1 MARAVA
7 GAAAWSPPDRN
18 VMSVIN
24 RMLQDI
30 DRRQAEADLGASAA
44 HPDIR
49 RVTRRAIPSLSSSG
63 LVWNIVLLAAGGVL
77 LVWAWYQW
85 RAPSPTLTSALPPVS
100 QTALPPSATL
110 AQAVLPVLPVPPVPT
125 AAAAVSAAGLLP
137 AAPEKPPRE
146 AAVAPA
152 KLATTPSEKLK
163 MSMQLSLLVA
173 ETPPVR
179 PAIRSMAAAPAAAA
193 SLPGTTTMTN
203 VPVRQVAADETIAA
217 ARALWADGARAD
229 AVATLREAL
238 VAAESARN
246 QRATAPLAR
255 EFARLEVA
263 DNRPQ
268 NALDLLRRL
277 ENMFGEDAEAW
288 ALRGNAEQ
296 RLALH
301 AEATQSYLAAL
312 RLRPSEG
319 KWMLGAAISLAAAG
333 QPDEARV
340 WVERARERDAV
351 TPAIASYLQQLGIS
365 SRR

>member
-1 MARAVA
+1 
-7 GAAAWSPPDRN
+7 
-18 VMSVIN
+18 MSVIN

-30 DRRQAEADLGASAA
+30 DRRQAEADLGASTA

-49 RVTRRAIPSLSSSG
+49 RVTRRAIPSSSSSG
-63 LVWNIVLLAAGGVL
+63 LVWNILLLAGGGVL

-85 RAPSPTLTSALPPVS
+85 RAPSPTLTLAPPPVP

-110 AQAVLPVLPVPPVPT
+110 AQAVLPVPPAPPLLT
-125 AAAAVSAAGLLP
+125 AAADVSAAGLLP
-137 AAPEKPPRE
+137 GAPEKRPRE
-146 AAVAPA
+146 DAVAPA

-173 ETPPVR
+173 ETPSLR
-179 PAIRSMAAAPAAAA
+179 PAIRSVAVTPTAAAPLAA
-193 SLPGTTTMTN
+193 TTTITN

-229 AVATLREAL
+229 AVATLRDAL
-238 VAAESARN
+238 AGAESGRH
-246 QRATAPLAR
+246 QRATVLLAR

-301 AEATQSYLAAL
+301 TDATQSYLAAL
-312 RLRPSEG
+312 RLRPAEG

-333 QPDEARV
+333 QLDEARV